1 MKISTSDR
9 PAIRWI
15 IQKASAQKWQIVV
28 LSLCG
33 MTVSGIAVLQA
44 WCYREIIDRIKPTIE
59 TGDFR
64 GIGAWSIFF
73 VSIMLFGIFV
83 SLFRRYLQDM
93 TSADLLNAM
102 RLSTISALFR
112 KEYKA
117 LSSYHSGDILNRMF
131 SDSELVSSNT
141 VTLLPTVFSL
151 SVRLI
156 GSFVFMAFLSPR
168 FAVFLLLC
176 GVAMSLFAASMRKR
190 LKRLHKDVQS
200 AVGEVRA
207 LYQEQTLGML
217 MIKIFGADKQM
228 RAKASERQGIYRKK
242 LQNQK
247 QFSALVNLG
256 HKTIYNFL
264 LLLAFFYG
272 VYGILK
278 GFMSYGSLTAMM
290 QLAGGIQ
297 GSVTEISGLLPRFY
311 STVASAERVM
321 ELDALPDEKS
331 DGVFLSDIDK
341 VAFRDVSFTY
351 GRECVLNHVDFTVK
365 RGEIAAIQGASGAG
379 KSTILLLLLG
389 IYSPTEG
396 RVLLSD
402 GRQEIDAG
410 QASRRLF
417 SFVPQGNQLFSGT
430 LYENIVFA
438 REDASDEEI
447 RRALEISCAAEFV
460 DALPDGLQTKIGER
474 GAGLSEG
481 QQQRLA
487 IARALLSKAP
497 VLLFDEATSA
507 LDEATEQRLIENL
520 KSIHKTCLLIT
531 HRKSPLSICTSAYIL
546 DENGMYQTTA

>member
-1 MKISTSDR
+1 MRLPKSDM
-9 PAIRWI
+9 PAIQWI
-15 IQKASAQKWQIVV
+15 GRKASAQKGKIAV

-33 MTVSGIAVLQA
+33 MIVSLIAVIQA
-44 WCYREIIDRIKPTIE
+44 WCYREIIDRIKPTLE
-59 TGDFR
+59 TGDFSAIA
-64 GIGAWSIFF
+64 GWSVFF
-73 VSIMLFGIFV
+73 VAIMLIGILI
-83 SLFRRYLQDM
+83 SLFKRYLQDM
-93 TSADLLNAM
+93 TSADLLNVM
-102 RLSTISALFR
+102 RLGTISALFH

-117 LSSYHSGDILNRMF
+117 ISDYHSGDILNRMF
-131 SDSELVSSNT
+131 NDSEQISFNT
-141 VTLLPTVFSL
+141 VTLLPSVFSL
-151 SVRLI
+151 LVRLV
-156 GSFVFMAFLSPR
+156 GSFAFMLFLSPG
-168 FAVFLLLC
+168 FAVLLLVC
-176 GVAMSLFAASMRKR
+176 GLFMSLFAMAMRKR
-190 LKRLHKDVQS
+190 LKRMHKDVQ
-200 AVGEVRA
+200 AAEGEVRA

-217 MIKIFGADKQM
+217 MIKIFGADRQM
-228 RAKASERQGIYRKK
+228 HAKASERQSVYRKK

-247 QFSALVNLG
+247 RFSAVVNLG
-256 HKTIYNFL
+256 YKAAYNLL
-264 LLLAFFYG
+264 LLLAFFYA

-278 GFMSYGSLTAMM
+278 GFMSYGSLMAIM

-311 STVASAERVM
+311 ATIASAERVM
-321 ELDALPDEKS
+321 EIEALPDEKN
-331 DGVFLSDIDK
+331 DGVLLSDIESL
-341 VAFRDVSFTY
+341 AFRDVSFSY
-351 GRECVLNHVDFTVK
+351 GRESVLNHVDFTVK
-365 RGEIAAIQGASGAG
+365 RGEITAIQGASGAG

-396 RVLLSD
+396 RVILSD
-402 GRQEIDAG
+402 GQREIDTG

-438 REDASDEEI
+438 REDASDSDI
-447 RRALEISCAAEFV
+447 RRALETSCAAEFV
-460 DALPDGLQTKIGER
+460 DALPDGLQTRIGER

-507 LDEATEQRLIENL
+507 LDEATEHRLIENL
-520 KSIHKTCLLIT
+520 KAVQKTCLLIT